1 MATLP
6 DVKRISREDI
16 PGAPDWIDRLLEPLN
31 RFLDTVYGG
40 LNRGLTFRE
49 NFLSQT
55 QSFQIV
61 AGASAA
67 SCTASFILTMK
78 AKPFLIF
85 LVATPSGTLGDTAS
99 PAFTWNYD
107 GTNIN
112 ITSISGLTNGVTYN
126 LTAVLI

>member
-1 MATLP
+1 MAALP

-31 RFLDTVYGG
+31 RFLDTVYGA

-55 QSFQIV
+55 QNVQIV
-61 AGASAA
+61 AGASA
-67 SCTASFILTMK
+67 STCTASFILTMK
-78 AKPFLIF
+78 AKPFIVF
-85 LVATPSGTLGDTAS
+85 LVAVPSGTLGDAFS
-99 PAFTWNYD
+99 PLFTWNFD

-112 ITSISGLTNGVTYN
+112 ITSISGLTSGVTYN